1 LWCFFVGEVQ
11 MATTGCGMV
20 LFLLAAWA
28 IGSVVAAVHE
38 YPVGSFSV
46 QWDDTGLQLKWVV
59 LLFAMM

>member
-1 LWCFFVGEVQ
+1 